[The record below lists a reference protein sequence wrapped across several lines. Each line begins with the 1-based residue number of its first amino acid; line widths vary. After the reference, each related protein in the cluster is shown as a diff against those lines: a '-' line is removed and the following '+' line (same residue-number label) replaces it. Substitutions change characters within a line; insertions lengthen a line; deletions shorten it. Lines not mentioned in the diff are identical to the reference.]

1 MSAVVAP
8 IEEHAAGFSGSISE
22 QPAKGHSA
30 VRVFAVDSRPLVRS
44 GLARLI
50 GCTMACQAEALA
62 DLDQAA
68 AALRLVEPAPRALV
82 LGVRTGEN
90 PMALVGEARR
100 LGAPVV
106 CVVDCDDAAL
116 IGSVLA
122 AGADRCLVLDLVDGE
137 TLRAAVAAAA
147 AGLKVIPPEL
157 HGSCSHSGHRDPVIT
172 VRCLEVLR
180 LLAEGLHDHE
190 IAERLG
196 ISTSSVRKH
205 IFSAERRLGA
215 RTRTQAVAMAVRW
228 GFL

>member
-1 MSAVVAP
+1 MSAIAP
-8 IEEHAAGFSGSISE
+8 IEEHAGGSSGSVSD
-22 QPAKGHSA
+22 QPDNGHSA

-90 PMALVGEARR
+90 PIALVGEARR
-100 LGAPVV
+100 FGAPVV
-106 CVVDCDDAAL
+106 CVLDCDDAAL
-116 IGSVLA
+116 IRSVVA
-122 AGADRCLVLDLVDGE
+122 AGADRCLVLDRVDGE
-137 TLRAAVAAAA
+137 TLRAAVAAAV
-147 AGLKVIPPEL
+147 AGLKVIPSEL
-157 HGSCSHSGHRDPVIT
+157 QGSSSHSGHRDPVIT
-172 VRCLEVLR
+172 ERCLEVLR
-180 LLAEGLHDHE
+180 SLAEGLHDHE
-190 IAERLG
+190 IGERLG

-205 IFSAERRLGA
+205 IFSAEERLGA

-228 GFL
+228 GLL